1 MITPLRAALG
11 LLAVGGLVAALGF
24 GLNHD
29 PRALPIVVI
38 NKTAPQETLRRLGG
52 GRVRIPFAGRPTLL
66 NVWASWC
73 TECKQEHPLLV
84 AAERRFGRRIAFA
97 GLIYQDSVAGARGFL
112 RARDRGPN
120 GSYPNLL
127 DPGSRAAIDYGVYG
141 VPETFFIDRRG
152 VIRAKV
158 VGRMSPQTLEQG
170 LAAISR

>member
-1 MITPLRAALG
+1 MITPLRGALG

-29 PRALPIVVI
+29 PRVLPIVVI
-38 NKTAPQETLRRLGG
+38 NKPAPKATLARLGG
-52 GRVRIPFAGRPTLL
+52 SSVTIPVKGRPMLL

-73 TECKQEHPLLV
+73 TECKKEHPLLV
-84 AAERRFGRRIAFA
+84 AAHRRFGRRVSFV

-141 VPETFFIDRRG
+141 VPETYFVDRRG

-158 VGRMSPQTLEQG
+158 VGRMSWQTLEQG
-170 LAAISR
+170 LATILR